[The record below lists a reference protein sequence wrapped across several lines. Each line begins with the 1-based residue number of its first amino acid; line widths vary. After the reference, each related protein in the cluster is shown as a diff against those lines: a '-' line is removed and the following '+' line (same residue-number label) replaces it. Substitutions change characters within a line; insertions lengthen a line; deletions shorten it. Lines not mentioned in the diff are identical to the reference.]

1 MSLTFDL
8 IRTERLHRHR
18 FIDPVGSQD
27 AYLEL
32 FALLQPTS
40 TATHARP
47 GAPPDLSGRTTS
59 MVHNGVD
66 RLRADRVIVKGR
78 FLHRSVGY
86 VLARDLELYANAFCR
101 PLPQLSDP
109 QQVVL
114 EAVTHQG
121 PITPRQI
128 KEETGLLNKRV
139 MPALHR
145 LQEAFVVYEDQVDDE
160 WDRAWYDFAS
170 EWPEI
175 RVHESRWESCA
186 SEVLRRFFKG
196 HVFATMENLRDWSGW
211 PAKRLTTLLGELETV
226 GTVVPGPIRGPVEGW
241 TLPEDVSLEP
251 RELSPTVF
259 MLHKADNLVRSHRSE
274 LKRRFGDHEVL
285 RYLLI
290 DGEFLGAVVGHWRIG
305 PYDIE
310 DIVVKL
316 PARERAARRSEIL
329 QAVRA
334 HYTAAQWNILR
345 YDGKSVT

>member
-1 MSLTFDL
+1 MSLKTDL
-8 IRTERLHRHR
+8 IRAERLHRHR

-27 AYLEL
+27 AYVEL
-32 FALLQPTS
+32 FALLQPAS

-47 GAPPDLSGRTTS
+47 GAPPDLSSRTTS
-59 MVHNGVD
+59 IVRNGVD

-86 VLARDLELYANAFCR
+86 VLAKDFSLYANAFCR
-101 PLPQLSDP
+101 PLPHLSDT
-109 QQVVL
+109 QQIVL
-114 EAVTHQG
+114 DAVTHQG

-145 LQEAFVVYEDQVDDE
+145 LQEAFAVYEDQVDDE
-160 WDRAWYDFAS
+160 WDRAWYDFSS

-175 RVHESRWESCA
+175 QIDESRWESCA
-186 SEVLRRFFKG
+186 AEVLCRFLRG

-211 PAKRLTTLLGELETV
+211 PAKRLTKLLGEMETA
-226 GTVVPGPIRGPVEGW
+226 GTVVPGPIRGLGDGW
-241 TLPEDVSLEP
+241 TLPEDVSLDP
-251 RELSPTVF
+251 KKLSPTVF

-274 LKRRFGDHEVL
+274 LKRRFGEHEML

-305 PYDIE
+305 PYDID
-310 DIVVKL
+310 DIVVEL
-316 PARERAARRSEIL
+316 PARERAARRAEIL
-329 QAVRA
+329 RAVTS
-334 HYTAAQWNILR
+334 HYTPAQWNILR
-345 YDGKSVT
+345 YDGKSVM